1 MYKITKLSEPYIKET
16 PRGYAICVNVNDAIP
31 IMLDWFYSDRIF
43 AEKGLEYAK
52 QLILEKEED

>member
-16 PRGYAICVNVNDAIP
+16 PRGYAIWADVNGKTP

-43 AEKGLEYAK
+43 AEKGLEYVK
-52 QLILEKEED
+52 QVILEKEKD